1 MNELDANKLYE
12 EYEYL
17 IDYWINKKYGNNL
30 AADLKDDL
38 YLEGAKGLYQAAQN
52 YDPGTES
59 QAKFAM
65 SLSLNRKSRAREQA
79 RRKVTGGLYRSRTLC
94 ACGLTRSTR

>member
-1 MNELDANKLYE
+1 MNEQDVNKLYE

-52 YDPGTES
+52 YDPENES
-59 QAKFAM
+59 NAKFKTFA
-65 SLSLNRKSRAREQA
+65 SAYIQLSFIKVWEEQEQE
-79 RRKVTGGLYRSRTLC
+79 R
-94 ACGLTRSTR
+94 